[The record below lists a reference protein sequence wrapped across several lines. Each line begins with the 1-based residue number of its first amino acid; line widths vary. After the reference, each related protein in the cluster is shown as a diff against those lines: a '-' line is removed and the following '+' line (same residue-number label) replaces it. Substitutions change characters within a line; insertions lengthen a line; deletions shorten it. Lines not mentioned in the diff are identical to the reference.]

1 MPLSPSQ
8 TRELLDQLG
17 HRPKK
22 QLGQNFLID
31 GNIVRKS
38 LDLAEVARGDHVVEI
53 GPGLGTLTRAL
64 LNAGAVVHAVE
75 FDPTLGKHIEEIAVD
90 EPNLRLIKGDAL
102 DHPLGDLPENCE
114 NYKIVAN
121 LPYAISTPWM
131 AAVLENRLPSV
142 MTLMLQ
148 KEAAQRYAAQP
159 GTKQFGA
166 ISIFLHAAF
175 DILPGHDVSGSC
187 FYPKPDVGS
196 TLLHLKRK
204 ETPHRFQPESIKLI
218 REIFQQRRKQISSL
232 LRKAK
237 TDTATRWL
245 ENLESSGIVPTARP
259 EQIDTTNWIIL
270 EKTLLA
276 P

>member
-8 TRELLDQLG
+8 TRDLLEQLG

-38 LDLAEVARGDHVVEI
+38 LDLAEVTSGDHVVEI
-53 GPGLGTLTRAL
+53 GPGLGTLTQAL
-64 LNAGAVVHAVE
+64 LNAGAIVHAVE
-75 FDPTLGKHIEEIAVD
+75 FDPTLGAHIESIAAD
-90 EPNLRLIKGDAL
+90 APNLHLVKGDAL
-102 DHPLGDLPENCE
+102 DHPLGDLPENIE
-114 NYKIVAN
+114 DYKIVAN

-131 AAVLENRLPSV
+131 AAVLESRVPSV

-148 KEAAQRYAAQP
+148 KEAAQRYAAKP

-175 DILPGHDVSGSC
+175 DVLPGHDVSGSC

-204 ETPHRFQPESIKLI
+204 QSPFRFSPESIQLI

-232 LRKAK
+232 LRKSK
-237 TDTATRWL
+237 SDTATRWL
-245 ENLESSGIVPTARP
+245 ENLEAAGIAPSARP
-259 EQIDTTNWIIL
+259 EQIDTKNWILL
-270 EKTLLA
+270 EQS
-276 P
+276 

>member
-1 MPLSPSQ
+1 MPLSPTQ
-8 TRELLDQLG
+8 TRELLEQLG
-17 HRPKK
+17 HRPRK

-38 LDLAEVARGDHVVEI
+38 LELAGVSEGDHVVEI
-53 GPGLGTLTRAL
+53 GPGLGTLTQAL
-64 LNAGAVVHAVE
+64 HDAGAIVHAVE
-75 FDPTLGKHIEEIAVD
+75 FDPTLGAHIERLSENL
-90 EPNLRLIKGDAL
+90 PNLHLVKGDAL
-102 DHPLGDLPENCE
+102 DFPLGDLPEE
-114 NYKIVAN
+114 ISDYKIVAN

-131 AAVLENRLPSV
+131 ASVLESRLPSV

-148 KEAAQRYAAQP
+148 KEAAQRYAAKA

-175 DILPGHDVSGSC
+175 DVLPGHDVSGSC

-196 TLLHLKRK
+196 TLLHLRRK
-204 ETPHRFQPESIKLI
+204 AEPFRFSPESIQLI

-237 TDTATRWL
+237 NETASRWL
-245 ENLESSGIVPTARP
+245 AKLEQAGIAPNARP
-259 EQIDTTNWIIL
+259 EQIDTESWIAL
-270 EKTLLA
+270 EKV
-276 P
+276 

>member
-8 TRELLDQLG
+8 TRELLEQLG

-38 LDLAEVARGDHVVEI
+38 LELAKVGEGDHVVEI

-64 LNAGAVVHAVE
+64 LDAGAIVHAVE
-75 FDPTLGKHIEEIAVD
+75 FDPTLGNHVESIAAT
-90 EPNLRLIKGDAL
+90 EPNLHLTKGDAL
-102 DHPLGDLPENCE
+102 DTPLGDLPADVPD
-114 NYKIVAN
+114 YKIVAN

-131 AAVLENRLPSV
+131 AAVLERQLPSV

-159 GTKQFGA
+159 GTKNFGA

-196 TLLHLKRK
+196 TLLHLRRK
-204 ETPHRFQPESIKLI
+204 AEPYRFSAEGAKLI
-218 REIFQQRRKQISSL
+218 RDVFQQRRKQIASL

-237 TDTATRWL
+237 SDTAQRWL
-245 ENLESSGIVPTARP
+245 DSLESVGVTTNSRP
-259 EQIDTTNWIIL
+259 EQIPTPAWIEL
-270 EKTLLA
+270 DRSSR
-276 P
+276 

>member
-8 TRELLDQLG
+8 TRALLEQLG

-38 LDLAEVARGDHVVEI
+38 LELAQVAPGDAVVEI

-64 LNAGAVVHAVE
+64 LEAGAVVHAVE
-75 FDPTLGKHIEEIAVD
+75 KDPVLGNHMQSIAEETA
-90 EPNLRLIKGDAL
+90 NLHLIKGDAL
-102 DHPLGDLPENCE
+102 DFPLGDLPQEAPD
-114 NYKIVAN
+114 YKIVAN

-131 AAVLENRLPSV
+131 AAVLEGRLPSV

-148 KEAAQRYAAQP
+148 KEAAQRYAAQA

-166 ISIFLHAAF
+166 ISVFLRAAF
-175 DILPGHDVSGSC
+175 EVLPGHDVSGSC

-196 TLLHLKRK
+196 TLLHLRRK
-204 ETPHRFQPESIKLI
+204 QTPYRFSADGAKLL

-232 LRKAK
+232 LRRAK
-237 TDTATRWL
+237 SDTASKWL
-245 ENLESSGIVPTARP
+245 QRLDTAQIEPNARP
-259 EQIDTTNWIIL
+259 EQIDTTRWIVL
-270 EKTLLA
+270 DRD
-276 P
+276 